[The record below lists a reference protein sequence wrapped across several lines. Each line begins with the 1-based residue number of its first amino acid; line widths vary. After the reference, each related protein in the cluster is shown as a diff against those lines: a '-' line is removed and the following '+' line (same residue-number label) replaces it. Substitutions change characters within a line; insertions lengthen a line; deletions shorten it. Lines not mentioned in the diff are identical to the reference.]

1 MKINLEKAGLFLRNN
16 ATRWNSQLHQIQSA
30 VSLDH
35 QKLENLCKD
44 TDHRECILS
53 VKEWAQMK
61 ELVDLLKTFSG
72 ATNLIQGDT
81 NPTISFVVPTVLK
94 LHGHL
99 TS

>member
-53 VKEWAQMK
+53 VKEWTQMK
-61 ELVDLLKTFSG
+61 ELVDLLKPFSE

-81 NPTISFVVPTVLK
+81 NQQ
-94 LHGHL
+94 
-99 TS
+99 